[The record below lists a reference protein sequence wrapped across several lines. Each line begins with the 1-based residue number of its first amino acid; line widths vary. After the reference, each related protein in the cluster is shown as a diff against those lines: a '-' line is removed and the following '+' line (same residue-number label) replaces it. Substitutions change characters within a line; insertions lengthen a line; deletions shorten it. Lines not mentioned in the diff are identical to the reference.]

1 MVTDYAHILRGTARW
16 YMLQDVYIRD
26 PCIRVCCPHPVIVSR
41 LFNSTKGFERFDIR
55 GMLENRPHRLKRASY
70 LVILMVHLL

>member
-1 MVTDYAHILRGTARW
+1 MVTDYAHIF
-16 YMLQDVYIRD
+16 RD
-26 PCIRVCCPHPVIVSR
+26 IALCCPHPVIVSGR

-70 LVILMVHLL
+70 LDILGGGSSSIVCHPLW